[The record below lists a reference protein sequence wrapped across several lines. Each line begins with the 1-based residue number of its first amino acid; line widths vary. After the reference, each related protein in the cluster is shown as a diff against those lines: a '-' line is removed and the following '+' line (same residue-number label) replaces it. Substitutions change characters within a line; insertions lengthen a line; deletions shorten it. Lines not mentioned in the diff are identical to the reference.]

1 MPQGS
6 SGTAKRGNDVAIGN
20 EPSAGTRISDVR
32 NVRETLK
39 VPIEGYGLAVS
50 LSSGGKVL
58 ALGGMVPSQ
67 NGLIHLFDNTGKLHW
82 RHKTREAISIVAMS
96 RTGDFI
102 AAASDDGNIYFFD
115 KKGLLLWRHEAQKLM
130 KGLAISENGDFMA
143 AGGEDCNV
151 HFFDK
156 NRPLKKF
163 VWKYKFDKTVT
174 SVDIS
179 AKGTFVL
186 AGSADNTAGY
196 FDSAGQLLWSHE
208 AKEAITSVK
217 LSADGGRVAVGS
229 ADRSVYYFDATGTLL
244 WSHDCGAPVNAIGL
258 SVTGDAVVAAAGKL
272 IIGLDSKG
280 EMTWSVELDS
290 SVVNLVA
297 TDKADM
303 MLATTEGMTVNFVTR
318 HGVLAWTFKSAGGI
332 YGLDLSED
340 GELGVSCGPSEMNF
354 FEGGKI
360 FRELLA
366 RHQGALHA
374 AKHEGRDV
382 SAAEN
387 SLRQAI
393 NHLNNRNYSGVAES
407 LNEIQTS
414 LSALDKLAAE
424 REKLRKDTGDAITKL
439 LIAIDDLE
447 EQGRALTITSSSRG
461 GIPAPSTGEAE
472 MDPRIRS
479 LSELAAKA
487 SLAHKGGKFSEAL
500 AIVGAADETIHEIK
514 RAHDARNEAGDMI
527 DSLETRIIEAQKLEV
542 KTDKAE
548 IILQQAKGHFRAGD
562 FDQAIAMAQH
572 ASSSLSAAKSGSKKA
587 VEVDFARACR
597 ILESPTISDS
607 DLSFAEDGI
616 NNAISYFLE
625 KKDFSGL
632 AGTYEK
638 LAGCWLKRDPSVGA
652 RGYSN
657 AMIGALNGHRDAGNV
672 AKAIELAG
680 QMGDWTTAAK
690 LHMAAGDKDKAAE
703 AWKKAAAAK
712 KPKPAIPE
720 GMKLQAEKYLAQ
732 GRFYDAAEE
741 LARGGFVL
749 EASKVLAR
757 EKPSIQTAVFMYRLL
772 FNLLDFQSMMDKSK
786 LYLGTVKKEFTESM
800 DSKDMAGYAHLL
812 VGTLE
817 LASLM
822 DSPDVPALQ
831 DELRQLA
838 QQYNMGVAKDEF
850 IPKDEADMAL
860 LYCYFMDRN
869 WKAVERLADSRSG
882 EFWQRL
888 KTTLAAWKD
897 VNVNMFRQELNNLVK
912 AKIAGSRYPGQS
924 LSEVVPPSDPHAGLN
939 AMQPFNITHNIFH
952 MLDQFS
958 SKDHL
963 TTLVAHGDS
972 LGAAGKHDEAALL
985 YENALVRD
993 TFGLLDGKRVHL
1005 RVAGCY
1011 LMLKKEAAAAPH
1023 LEAAGAARE
1032 AALTEVRNLRG
1043 HAAPS
1048 AKGSKGP
1055 SAQAGGKEGPTCPKC
1070 GVSVPKRALR
1080 CFKCGAQ
1087 LQ

>member
-1 MPQGS
+1 
-6 SGTAKRGNDVAIGN
+6 VAIGN
-20 EPSAGTRISDVR
+20 EPSAGKRISEAR

-50 LSSGGKVL
+50 LSSGGKGL

-82 RHKTREAISIVAMS
+82 RHKTREAISNVVTS

-102 AAASDDGNIYFFD
+102 AAASDDGNLYFFD

-130 KGLAISENGDFMA
+130 KSLSISENGDFMV

-163 VWKYKFDKTVT
+163 VWKYKFDKTVS
-174 SVDIS
+174 SVDLS
-179 AKGTFVL
+179 AKGTFVI

-196 FDSAGQLLWSHE
+196 FDGAGQLLWSHE
-208 AKEAITSVK
+208 AKDAITSVK

-229 ADRSVYYFDATGTLL
+229 ADRNVYYFDATGTLL
-244 WSHDCGAPVNAIGL
+244 WSHDCGAPVNAIAI

-272 IIGLDSKG
+272 LIGLDSKG
-280 EMTWSVELDS
+280 ERAWSIELDS
-290 SVVNLVA
+290 SIVNIVA

-318 HGVLAWTFKSAGGI
+318 PGVLAWTFKASGGI

-340 GELGVSCGPSEMNF
+340 GELGVSCGPNEMNF

-360 FRELLA
+360 FRELVA

-374 AKHEGRDV
+374 AKHEGREV

-387 SLRQAI
+387 SLRQAL
-393 NHLNNRNYSGVAES
+393 NHLNNRNYPAVAEA
-407 LNEIQTS
+407 LNDIQSS

-439 LIAIDDLE
+439 LIAIDDLD
-447 EQGRALTITSSSRG
+447 EQARTVKVTSSTHG
-461 GIPAPSTGEAE
+461 GIPVPSTSEVE

-479 LSELAAKA
+479 LSDLAAKA
-487 SLAHKGGKFSEAL
+487 SFAHKAGKFSEAL
-500 AIVGAADETIHEIK
+500 AIVVAADETINGIK
-514 RAHDARNEAGDMI
+514 RAQDARNEASEIMET
-527 DSLETRIIEAQKLEV
+527 LETRIEDAHKLEV
-542 KTDKAE
+542 RTDKSE
-548 IILQQAKGHFRAGD
+548 ILLQQAKGLFRAGD
-562 FDQAIAMAQH
+562 FDQAITLAQQ
-572 ASSSLSAAKSGSKKA
+572 ASSALSAAKSGSRKA

-597 ILESPTISDS
+597 ILESPTISDV

-638 LAGCWLKRDPSVGA
+638 LAGCWFKRDPAVGA
-652 RGYSN
+652 RGYASAMNGAMN
-657 AMIGALNGHRDAGNV
+657 AYRDAGNA
-672 AKAIELAG
+672 AKAIELAR

-690 LHMAAGDKDKAAE
+690 LHMAAGEKDKAAE
-703 AWKKAAAAK
+703 AWQKAAAAK

-741 LARGGFVL
+741 LARGGFIL
-749 EASKVLAR
+749 ESSKVLAR
-757 EKPSIQTAVFMYRLL
+757 EKPSMQTAVFMYRLL
-772 FNLLDFQSMMDKSK
+772 FNLPDFQSMNEKSK
-786 LYLGTVKKEFTESM
+786 LYLGAVKKEFTESM
-800 DSKDMAGYAHLL
+800 DSKELAYYAHMLA
-812 VGTLE
+812 GTLE
-817 LASLM
+817 LANM
-822 DSPDVPALQ
+822 MGSPDVPALQ
-831 DELRQLA
+831 DELRQFV
-838 QQYNMGVAKDEF
+838 QQYTQGVARDEF

-860 LYCYFMDRN
+860 LYTYFMDRN

-897 VNVNMFRQELNNLVK
+897 VNVNMFREELKNLVK
-912 AKIAGSRYPGQS
+912 TKIALSRYPGQS
-924 LSEVVPPSDPHAGLN
+924 LPEVVPPSDAHAGLN
-939 AMQPFNITHNIFH
+939 AMQPFNIVHNIYH

-963 TTLVAHGDS
+963 ASLVGHGDA
-972 LGAAGKHDEAALL
+972 LAAAGKHEEAALP
-985 YENALVRD
+985 YEKALARD
-993 TFGLLDGKRVHL
+993 TFGLLDGKHVHL
-1005 RVAGCY
+1005 RLAGCY
-1011 LMLKKEAAAAPH
+1011 LTVRKEAAAAPH
-1023 LEAAGAARE
+1023 LEAAGAGRE

-1043 HAAPS
+1043 LATPS
-1048 AKGSKGP
+1048 AKASKGA
-1055 SAQAGGKEGPTCPKC
+1055 SVQAGGKEGPTCPKC